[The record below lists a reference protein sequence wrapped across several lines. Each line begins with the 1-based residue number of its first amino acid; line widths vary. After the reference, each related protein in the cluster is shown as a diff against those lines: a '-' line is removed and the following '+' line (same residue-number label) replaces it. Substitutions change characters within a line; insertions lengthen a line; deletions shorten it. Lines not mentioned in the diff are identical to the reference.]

1 MKKGVWL
8 LLVLGLIACENQ
20 QDERQDETK
29 NNQADFKVTSP
40 LELTKEQAEELAQ
53 LPLTCIDQE
62 YPNKL
67 NQVIAGNQDLRS
79 PESLHPAF
87 YGCFDWHSSVHGHWS
102 LVRLLRTY
110 PDSNQREKII
120 AGLKN
125 HITPEKI
132 QGELAYFDHPQS
144 GGFERMYGW
153 AWLLK
158 LSEELHRWEDPVARD
173 LESNL
178 QPLTDL
184 IVSKVEAFLPKLHY
198 PIRVGTHTNTAFALC
213 MVYDYAEAVG
223 NASLLEL
230 VRKRSIEYYKNDEN
244 CPLKWEPSGYDF
256 LSPCLEEA
264 DLMRR
269 VLKEQEFK
277 TWLARFLPQLI
288 KTDFQLEPGIV
299 SDREDGH
306 LVHLDGL
313 NYSRAWCLKGLAKE
327 YPEFGY
333 LNAIANQHI
342 EHSLPDL
349 TDGNYEGGHWL
360 VSFALMSLTD

>member
-1 MKKGVWL
+1 
-8 LLVLGLIACENQ
+8 
-20 QDERQDETK
+20 
-29 NNQADFKVTSP
+29 
-40 LELTKEQAEELAQ
+40 
-53 LPLTCIDQE
+53 
-62 YPNKL
+62 
-67 NQVIAGNQDLRS
+67 
-79 PESLHPAF
+79 
-87 YGCFDWHSSVHGHWS
+87 
-102 LVRLLRTY
+102 
-110 PDSNQREKII
+110 
-120 AGLKN
+120 
-125 HITPEKI
+125 
-132 QGELAYFDHPQS
+132 
-144 GGFERMYGW
+144 MYGW